1 MATDNI
7 PLPGCRP
14 TPLASYLKA
23 LGVLRL
29 VSEQS
34 DPTAAGFWRDEGF
47 QLRTRLGRDG
57 LRHFFLHEYAPT
69 PIIAPWNGGSG
80 FYPKDAKEG
89 IEALAA
95 AEASR
100 FASYTTAIA
109 LGERLIEERG
119 LNERPSDK
127 AKLELIAGLRACAE
141 DSMLAWI
148 DAAVALTPDRIAFP
162 PLLGTGGNDGRL
174 DFTNNF
180 MQRVTELFDVN
191 SGSAIPKA
199 VRLLDAALFNVASLG
214 LAAAAVG
221 QFSPGAAGGP
231 NSTAGYEG
239 PSRVNSWDFVLMLEG
254 AVVFAGGISRRLEG
268 ADAAYLSY
276 PFTVRA
282 AAAGFGTA
290 SPQEQTESRGE
301 IWLPLWQRPS
311 TLGEV
316 RMLFREGRL
325 SVGARP
331 ARDGL
336 DAARAVAGLG
346 ADRRI
351 VAFERYGFVK
361 RQGLA
366 YLAAPLGR
374 RIVRPNP
381 TAELASDLDW
391 GRWLERFR
399 REAAADAPVA
409 LRAAAL
415 DLEEALFELTAMR
428 TAAPEE
434 PARVQD
440 VLTAVGKAA
449 SVLAARPRLWGRL
462 RPPPLL
468 RAEWLRRAYDDTP
481 EFRIAAALAW
491 LHAQA
496 LEQWSRG
503 NEPLATGQASASDSD
518 GKWLTILPIRVH
530 FAPLD
535 RERALDW
542 NESEGGGLAVW
553 GSGALIGNLC
563 EVAQRRLVEQT
574 RIGLPEKPFSA
585 IIGVGSSDIA
595 AFLEG
600 GAGFDR
606 RVADLL
612 SGLCWVGWPDKEAR
626 EKLFAVWKSEPG
638 LLPLPY
644 AALKP
649 LFTPDVTLRQHQL
662 RLPENL
668 SLPIPPALPNLL
680 AADRISDALRLGM
693 SRARS
698 SGLATPFVGAQTPSR
713 RNDGRR
719 LLAALTIP
727 VRLGVV
733 SDCISRAYPSE
744 EEEPEYAD

>member
-1 MATDNI
+1 MAVEKI
-7 PLPGCRP
+7 SLAGCRP

-29 VSEQS
+29 VCEQS
-34 DPTAAGFWRDEGF
+34 DPTAAGFWRDERF
-47 QLRTRLGRDG
+47 HLRTRLDRDG
-57 LRHFFLHEYAPT
+57 LRHFFLQEYAPT

-100 FASYTTAIA
+100 FASYRTAIA
-109 LGERLIEERG
+109 LGKRLIDERG
-119 LNERPSDK
+119 LDERPSDK

-148 DAAVALTPDRIAFP
+148 DAAVALTIDRMAFP

-180 MQRVTELFDVN
+180 MQRVAELFDLN
-191 SGSAIPKA
+191 SGSAIRKA
-199 VRLLDAALFNVASLG
+199 VGLLDAALFNDARLG
-214 LAAAAVG
+214 LAAAAIG

-239 PSRVNSWDFVLMLEG
+239 PSRVNGWDFVLMLEG
-254 AVVFAGGISRRLEG
+254 AVVFAGGVSRRLEG

-301 IWLPLWQRPS
+301 IWLPLWHRPS

-351 VAFERYGFVK
+351 AAFERYGFVK

-366 YLAAPLGR
+366 YLAVPLGR

-381 TAELASDLDW
+381 TAELASDLDR

-399 REAAADAPVA
+399 REAAADAPA
-409 LRAAAL
+409 ELRAAAR

-434 PARVQD
+434 PALVQD
-440 VLTAVGKAA
+440 VLTTLGKAA
-449 SVLAARPRLWGRL
+449 SVLAARPRLWDRL

-468 RAEWLRRAYDDTP
+468 SAAWVRQAFVDTP
-481 EFRIAAALAW
+481 QFRIATALAW
-491 LHAQA
+491 LHARAPLQ
-496 LEQWSRG
+496 QPRG
-503 NEPLATGQASASDSD
+503 EEPVPIGSGSG
-518 GKWLTILPIRVH
+518 GKWRAILPMRCH

-535 RERALDW
+535 RERASEW
-542 NESEGGGLAVW
+542 NEGEGGTLAVW
-553 GSGALIGNLC
+553 GNGGLTANLC
-563 EVAQRRLVEQT
+563 AVAQRRLIEAT
-574 RIGLPEKPFSA
+574 RDSLTEKPFA
-585 IIGVGSSDIA
+585 AVIGVGSGDIA
-595 AFLEG
+595 AFLDG
-600 GAGFDR
+600 DAGFDR
-606 RVADLL
+606 LVADLL
-612 SGLCWVGWPDKEAR
+612 AGLSWVSWPDKDER
-626 EKLFAVWKSEPG
+626 EKLLAVWKSEPG
-638 LLPLPY
+638 PLPLTY

-649 LFTPDVTLRQHQL
+649 LFTPDVALEQPSL
-662 RLPENL
+662 RLPEYFR
-668 SLPIPPALPNLL
+668 LPIPPALPSLL
-680 AADRISDALRLGM
+680 AADRVSDALRLGM
-693 SRARS
+693 DRARG
-698 SGLATPFVGAQTPSR
+698 SGLATPFIRAQPPSR
-713 RNDGRR
+713 PNDGRR

-733 SDCISRAYPSE
+733 RDSIARAYPFE
-744 EEEPEYAD
+744 GEPENAD

>member
-1 MATDNI
+1 MAIETI
-7 PLPGCRP
+7 PLAGCRP

-34 DPTAAGFWRDEGF
+34 DPTAAGFWRDERF
-47 QLRTRLGRDG
+47 HLRTRLDRDG
-57 LRHFFLHEYAPT
+57 LRHFFLQEYAPT

-89 IEALAA
+89 IEALASA
-95 AEASR
+95 KAFR
-100 FASYTTAIA
+100 FASYRTAIA
-109 LGERLIEERG
+109 LGQRLINERG
-119 LNERPSDK
+119 LDERPSDK
-127 AKLELIAGLRACAE
+127 AKLELITSLRACGE

-148 DAAVALTPDRIAFP
+148 DAAVALTIDRMAFP

-180 MQRVTELFDVN
+180 MQRVTELFDAY
-191 SGSAIPKA
+191 SGSAMRKA
-199 VRLLDAALFNVASLG
+199 VGLLDAALFNDASLG
-214 LAAAAVG
+214 LAAAAIG

-239 PSRVNSWDFVLMLEG
+239 PSRVNGWDFVLMLEG
-254 AVVFAGGISRRLEG
+254 AVVFAGGVSRRLEG
-268 ADAAYLSY
+268 ADATYLSY

-290 SPQEQTESRGE
+290 SAQEQTESRGE
-301 IWLPLWQRPS
+301 IWLPLWHRPS

-351 VAFERYGFVK
+351 AAFERYGFLK

-366 YLAAPLGR
+366 YLATPLGR

-381 TAELASDLDW
+381 TAELASDLDR

-399 REAAADAPVA
+399 REAAADAPA
-409 LRAAAL
+409 ELRAAAR
-415 DLEEALFELTAMR
+415 DLEEALFGLTAMR
-428 TAAPEE
+428 APEE
-434 PARVQD
+434 PALVQD
-440 VLTAVGKAA
+440 VLIKLGKAA
-449 SVLAARPRLWGRL
+449 AVLTARPRLWERL

-468 RAEWLRRAYDDTP
+468 SAAWLRQAFVDTP
-481 EFRIAAALAW
+481 QFRIAAALAW
-491 LHAQA
+491 LHARA
-496 LEQWSRG
+496 PLEQPRG
-503 NEPLATGQASASDSD
+503 EEPIAIGQPNALGTG
-518 GKWLTILPIRVH
+518 GKWRATLPMRGH

-535 RERALDW
+535 RDRGSEW
-542 NESEGGGLAVW
+542 NEGEGGTLAVW
-553 GSGALIGNLC
+553 GNGGLTANLC
-563 EVAQRRLVEQT
+563 AVAQRRLIEQT
-574 RIGLPEKPFSA
+574 RGSLTEKPFAA
-585 IIGVGSSDIA
+585 IIGVGSGDIA
-595 AFLEG
+595 AFLKGES
-600 GAGFDR
+600 GFDR
-606 RVADLL
+606 LVADLVAGL
-612 SGLCWVGWPDKEAR
+612 SWVSWPDKEER
-626 EKLFAVWKSEPG
+626 EKLLAVWKSEPG
-638 LLPLPY
+638 PLPLAY

-649 LFTPDVTLRQHQL
+649 LFTPDEALRQPSL
-662 RLPENL
+662 RLPEYF
-668 SLPIPPALPNLL
+668 SLPIPPALPSLL
-680 AADRISDALRLGM
+680 AVDRVSDALRLGM
-693 SRARS
+693 DRARG
-698 SGLATPFVGAQTPSR
+698 SGLATPFMRAKPPSGP
-713 RNDGRR
+713 NDGRR

-733 SDCISRAYPSE
+733 RDSIVRAYPF
-744 EEEPEYAD
+744 EEEPENAD